1 MVKQDSRLLGFVATR
16 HPGSGCGCE
25 TRPMSP
31 GTSGWDNIK
40 AFSRSPEVKYPGGK
54 ISRKREEAVELRRL
68 PGLVVLRSEATP
80 DI

>member
-1 MVKQDSRLLGFVATR
+1 
-16 HPGSGCGCE
+16 
-25 TRPMSP
+25 MSP

-68 PGLVVLRSEATP
+68 PGLVVLRSEATS